1 MKLKWILGVSA
12 LFVAI
17 CSAFFSVTGLGLL
30 FYGASTSVIVMASS
44 LELAKLVTAAYL
56 KQKWDELERLLKIYL
71 SVAVFIL
78 MFITSLGIY
87 GYLSDAF
94 QQQNIQIQK
103 VEREISLINNKIELN
118 KSEINRYEEKIS
130 NLSRIRNS
138 QEDNYSKLIEQERGT
153 SRIYNMIKSADAEIK
168 NASLKVDSINSQNVM
183 LYQRVDSVRNANID
197 LEKKVGGFRF
207 VSQALGVDMNTAVK
221 WFILLLVFVFDPLAV
236 AMLLAYVRYSP
247 SKKKPKETP
256 TESPEETP
264 EVVPQVTPEV
274 EIIVPKESIVSILKK
289 KLMRKL

>member
-168 NASLKVDSINSQNVM
+168 NASLKVDSINSQNVT

-207 VSQALGVDMNTAVK
+207 VTRLRSLC
-221 WFILLLVFVFDPLAV
+221 FLLMSDIPQ
-236 AMLLAYVRYSP
+236 VRKSP
-247 SKKKPKETP
+247 KKPRQKA
-256 TESPEETP
+256 
-264 EVVPQVTPEV
+264 
-274 EIIVPKESIVSILKK
+274 LKK
-289 KLMRKL
+289 LLK

>member
-274 EIIVPKESIVSILKK
+274 EIIVPKESIVSIIKK
-289 KLMRKL
+289 S

>member
-168 NASLKVDSINSQNVM
+168 NASLKVDSINSQNVT

-247 SKKKPKETP
+247 SKKKPKETA

>member
-1 MKLKWILGVSA
+1 MKLKWLLGVSA
-12 LFVAI
+12 LFVAS
-17 CSAFFSVTGLGLL
+17 CSAFFSVTGIGLL
-30 FYGASTSVIVMASS
+30 FYGASTSVIIMASS
-44 LELAKLVTAAYL
+44 LEIAKLVTAAYL
-56 KQKWDELERLLKIYL
+56 KQKWDELARLLKIYL
-71 SVAVFIL
+71 SVSVVVL

-94 QQQNIQIQK
+94 QQQNLQLQK
-103 VEREISLINNKIELN
+103 VEREVSLINNKIKLN
-118 KSEINRYEEKIS
+118 QSEISRYEQKIS

-168 NASLKVDSINSQNVM
+168 AASLKVDSFNSQNVV
-183 LYQRVDSVRNANID
+183 LYQQVDSVKNANID

-236 AMLLAYVRYSP
+236 AMLLAYVRYLP
-247 SKKKPKETP
+247 SQRKPQETA
-256 TESPEETP
+256 TESPEEIFEP
-264 EVVPQVTPEV
+264 EHQ
-274 EIIVPKESIVSILKK
+274 EIQVPKDSVVSILKK
-289 KLMRKL
+289 KLMRK

>member
-247 SKKKPKETP
+247 SKKKPKETA

-274 EIIVPKESIVSILKK
+274 EIMVPKESIVSILKK

>member
-247 SKKKPKETP
+247 SKKKPKETA

-264 EVVPQVTPEV
+264 EVVPTPEV
-274 EIIVPKESIVSILKK
+274 EIMVPKESIVSILKK

>member
-168 NASLKVDSINSQNVM
+168 KASLKVDSINSQNVT